1 LFEKENQMAKV
12 KKKKKSAPKK
22 ATKKKVKLNKGTP
35 YEMEYVWVEP
45 VNSWVDKLDGWI
57 NIGIKKLKKFILG

>member
-1 LFEKENQMAKV
+1 MAKV

-45 VNSWVDKLDGWI
+45 VKGWVEKLSDWI
-57 NIGIKKLKKFILG
+57 NGGIEKLKKLILG